1 MQFHNWNRSKN
12 TEKRKKDRAKKNK
25 DGEETKR
32 KEKITFDDGKQMKK
46 RKQRKIKFGKNKGKV
61 LSKTVSWKDG
71 KRSVKKEY
79 IDKVD
84 TSKLQKGGVR
94 NVGDV
99 HRGATTMFKKDKDGN
114 KIEVFDVSKEGK
126 KLSSIY
132 KNVTEWRK
140 FTEQKKVGGFKN
152 SAVEKIMTG
161 KGWIESHD
169 ISIDD

>member
-1 MQFHNWNRSKN
+1 MAQSYK
-12 TEKRKKDRAKKNK
+12 EMKKNQK
-25 DGEETKR
+25 NLLSEKKNGE
-32 KEKITFDDGKQMKK
+32 QV
-46 RKQRKIKFGKNKGKV
+46 Q
-61 LSKTVSWKDG
+61 S
-71 KRSVKKEY
+71 
-79 IDKVD
+79 
-84 TSKLQKGGVR
+84 GGPIV
-94 NVGDV
+94 
-99 HRGATTMFKKDKDGN
+99 FKKDKDGN
-114 KIEVFDVSKEGK
+114 KIEVFNATKEGK